1 MRSMVLSLRHLIVCL
16 RHAQSY
22 EALGLV
28 MWVTKGL
35 WLLYDQAITTILGGS
50 LAIFIEAPKL
60 EMFTIL
66 RETLH
71 NIVR

>member
-1 MRSMVLSLRHLIVCL
+1 MVLSLRHLIVCL
-16 RHAQSY
+16 GHAQSY

-35 WLLYDQAITTILGGS
+35 WSLYGQAIIAILGGS
-50 LAIFIEAPKL
+50 LAIFVEAPKL
-60 EMFTIL
+60 EMFTGL
-66 RETLH
+66 RGTLH